1 MRALCVVTYS
11 KNSQTTFESQRPEI
25 NPQKPE
31 TLFDVARFN
40 SLREGIY
47 NAERDLKRLRDPL
60 RLRLPQSSKDAAAA
74 ATAGSG
80 AGGGLLPSQL
90 NIGNLKNMLKDKF
103 S

>member
-1 MRALCVVTYS
+1 M
-11 KNSQTTFESQRPEI
+11 

-74 ATAGSG
+74 GSATG
-80 AGGGLLPSQL
+80 GGGLLASQL
-90 NIGNLKNMLKDKF
+90 NIGNLKSMLKDKF

>member
-1 MRALCVVTYS
+1 M
-11 KNSQTTFESQRPEI
+11 
-25 NPQKPE
+25 
-31 TLFDVARFN
+31 FDVARFN

-60 RLRLPQSSKDAAAA
+60 RLRLPQSSKAA
-74 ATAGSG
+74 ATAAA
-80 AGGGLLPSQL
+80 AGGGGILPSQL

>member
-1 MRALCVVTYS
+1 M
-11 KNSQTTFESQRPEI
+11 
-25 NPQKPE
+25 
-31 TLFDVARFN
+31 ARFN

-60 RLRLPQSSKDAAAA
+60 RLRLPQSSKDTAAANA
-74 ATAGSG
+74 SAGSG

>member
-1 MRALCVVTYS
+1 M
-11 KNSQTTFESQRPEI
+11 
-25 NPQKPE
+25 
-31 TLFDVARFN
+31 ARFN

-60 RLRLPQSSKDAAAA
+60 RLRLPQSSKDTA

>member
-1 MRALCVVTYS
+1 M
-11 KNSQTTFESQRPEI
+11 
-25 NPQKPE
+25 
-31 TLFDVARFN
+31 ARFN

-60 RLRLPQSSKDAAAA
+60 RLRLPQSSKDAASA
-74 ATAGSG
+74 ATAAGSG
-80 AGGGLLPSQL
+80 AGGLLPSQL

>member
-1 MRALCVVTYS
+1 M
-11 KNSQTTFESQRPEI
+11 
-25 NPQKPE
+25 
-31 TLFDVARFN
+31 ARFN

-74 ATAGSG
+74 NAAGSG
-80 AGGGLLPSQL
+80 AGGGGLLPSQL

>member
-1 MRALCVVTYS
+1 M
-11 KNSQTTFESQRPEI
+11 
-25 NPQKPE
+25 
-31 TLFDVARFN
+31 ARFN

-60 RLRLPQSSKDAAAA
+60 RLRLPQSSKDAAATA
-74 ATAGSG
+74 AGSG

>member
-1 MRALCVVTYS
+1 M
-11 KNSQTTFESQRPEI
+11 
-25 NPQKPE
+25 
-31 TLFDVARFN
+31 FDVARFN

-74 ATAGSG
+74 AAGS
-80 AGGGLLPSQL
+80 ATSGGGILSSQL

>member
-1 MRALCVVTYS
+1 MS
-11 KNSQTTFESQRPEI
+11 PDSIHQM

-31 TLFDVARFN
+31 TMFDVARFN

-60 RLRLPQSSKDAAAA
+60 RLRLPQSSKAAAA
-74 ATAGSG
+74 AAA
-80 AGGGLLPSQL
+80 AGGGGGILPSQL